1 MALERLTKIG
11 GGALP
16 SPFNLPGD
24 LNVAGVTTSAQGIDG
39 IGIHSGGVAIHT
51 GVISRLNFIGAGNTF
66 AVHNDQVDIS
76 IAGGGGGSGGISPSI
91 DTLDKVLFLHSS
103 RFESDTSISLP
114 QGFGEVFGH
123 EDSFI
128 VIEPG
133 VTVDV
138 DDECLLLMTRKD
150 DFDVSFFGTPAQG
163 TNILRG
169 TSFDDNVRS
178 TFESNA
184 QLKSGIVGYGK
195 LPVELRDQVFYNIEN
210 GITVDVDDGALLVL

>member
-1 MALERLTKIG
+1 MALTKITKVG
-11 GGALP
+11 P
-16 SPFNLPGD
+16 SGLEAGH
-24 LNVAGVTTSAQGIDG
+24 VGISSAHGMIGVGVTM
-39 IGIHSGGVAIHT
+39 
-51 GVISRLNFIGAGNTF
+51 LNFIGAGNTF
-66 AVHNDQVDIS
+66 AVSADGTTVDIS
-76 IAGGGGGSGGISPSI
+76 IAGGGGSGGSGGGISY
-91 DTLDKVLFLHSS
+91 DTDTINKVLFLHSS
-103 RFESDTSISLP
+103 RFESDTSVSLP

-123 EDSFI
+123 EDSSI

-138 DDECLLLMTRKD
+138 DDDCLLLMTRKD

>member
-24 LNVAGVTTSAQGIDG
+24 LNVAGVTTFAQGIDG
-39 IGIHSGGVAIHT
+39 IGIHSGGVAIHS

-76 IAGGGGGSGGISPSI
+76 IAGGGGSGGISPST

-123 EDSFI
+123 EDSSI
-128 VIEPG
+128 VIESG

-138 DDECLLLMTRKD
+138 DDDCLLLMTRKD
-150 DFDVSFFGTPAQG
+150 DFDISFFGDPAQG
-163 TNILRG
+163 TNIFRG

-178 TFESNA
+178 TFESDA
-184 QLKSGIVGYGK
+184 QLKSGVVGYGK

-210 GITVDVDDGALLVL
+210 CHR

>member
-39 IGIHSGGVAIHT
+39 IGIHSGGVAIHS

-76 IAGGGGGSGGISPSI
+76 IAGGGGGGISH
-91 DTLDKVLFLHSS
+91 DTDTINKVLFLHSS

-123 EDSFI
+123 EDSSI

-133 VTVDV
+133 VTVDI
-138 DDECLLLMTRKD
+138 DDDCLLLMTRKD
-150 DFDVSFFGTPAQG
+150 DFDISFFGDPAQG
-163 TNILRG
+163 TNIFRG

-178 TFESNA
+178 TFESDA
-184 QLKSGIVGYGK
+184 QLKSGVVGYGK
-195 LPVELRDQVFYNIEN
+195 LPAELRDEVLYNIEN

>member
-16 SPFNLPGD
+16 NPLVVPGD
-24 LNVAGVTTSAQGIDG
+24 LNVTGVSTFQGIDG
-39 IGIHSGGVAIHT
+39 IGIHSAGTAIHS

-76 IAGGGGGSGGISPSI
+76 IAGGGGGSGGIVYNTDDI
-91 DTLDKVLFLHSS
+91 DKVLFLHSS
-103 RFESDTSISLP
+103 RFESDTSISFP

-138 DDECLLLMTRKD
+138 DDDCTLLMTKKD
-150 DFDVSFFGTPAQG
+150 DFDISFFGNPAQG
-163 TNILRG
+163 TNVFRG
-169 TSFDDNVRS
+169 ISFDDNVRS
-178 TFESNA
+178 TFASNA
-184 QLKSGIVGYGK
+184 DLKSGVVGYGK
-195 LPVELRDQVFYNIEN
+195 LPVEIRDEVLYNIEN
-210 GITVDVDDGALLVL
+210 GIIVSVDDGALLVL

>member
-16 SPFNLPGD
+16 NPLVVPGD
-24 LNVAGVTTSAQGIDG
+24 LNVTGVTTSQGIDG
-39 IGIHSGGVAIHT
+39 IGIHSAGTAIHS

-76 IAGGGGGSGGISPSI
+76 IAGGGGGGISANT
-91 DTLDKVLFLHSS
+91 DTLNKVLFLHSS
-103 RFESDTSISLP
+103 RFESNTSISFP

-123 EDSFI
+123 KDSSV

-138 DDECLLLMTRKD
+138 DDDCLLLMTRKD
-150 DFDVSFFGTPAQG
+150 DFDISFFGDPAQG

-169 TSFDDNVRS
+169 SVFDDNVRS
-178 TFESNA
+178 TFESDI

-195 LPVELRDQVFYNIEN
+195 LPVEIRDEVFYNIEN
-210 GITVDVDDGALLVL
+210 NVTVDVDDGALLVL